1 MSIYEPPS
9 RPPVLSIVLFPLH
22 DSPGGGLRGGSDIV
36 ASRSSPKP
44 HGDVGGGARTQIQAR
59 VLKSGGPRD
68 VKVLT
73 CGLSL
78 PCRQT
83 RGEAARRWHR
93 VQELHQENP
102 TSCRGGS
109 CDGICLA
116 FPRGPTDHRSSPGP
130 SLLTI
135 WREQFQQRASP
146 RQPGSHLYLRP

>member
-9 RPPVLSIVLFPLH
+9 RPPVLSIVLFLIH

-44 HGDVGGGARTQIQAR
+44 RGDVGGGARTQIQAR

-102 TSCRGGS
+102 VSGVGVWISGREWGRG
-109 CDGICLA
+109 
-116 FPRGPTDHRSSPGP
+116 RGALDPKSGVCTLFWETAPGAGNRI
-130 SLLTI
+130 LT
-135 WREQFQQRASP
+135 P
-146 RQPGSHLYLRP
+146 KGKK